1 MARKKSTQGQVWE
14 IDNGWNVYA
23 ADGDKIGSVEE
34 VHPNYLVVGKGLLF
48 HKEHYVPVSAITN
61 VTDNDV
67 HLGVNKGEIGRQGWD
82 TVPDEREMSTTGMTE
97 TTRRTT
103 GRDDVRIP
111 VAEEQLDV
119 RKRDVERGTARVHKD
134 VTERVEHV
142 EVPVREETLRVERHA
157 ARDTRPGDIDEH
169 AFQEEDIEIPLRGE
183 EVEVSK
189 RPVVREHVHLGKEVR
204 ERDQDV
210 TGTVRR
216 EDVHI
221 DDEDTRASDRP

>member
-119 RKRDVERGTARVHKD
+119 RKRDVE
-134 VTERVEHV
+134 
-142 EVPVREETLRVERHA
+142 VPVREETLRVERHA